1 LTEIKYSCDLH
12 GEVIVTTD
20 DITINEDLTYTAS
33 SRRLGGRRRGYTS
46 RGHGRWTM
54 RPVREPEGMA
64 AALAAVPLIAAKGDN
79 LRLDID
85 IGSILGY
92 ILIGLIVGLLAR
104 LLVPGRDPIGLLGTL
119 VLGVVGAVLGGWLA
133 GAFFKET
140 EGVDWLAS
148 IGVAVVLVLLV
159 RAGSRRRAW
168 R

>member
-1 LTEIKYSCDLH
+1 
-12 GEVIVTTD
+12 
-20 DITINEDLTYTAS
+20 
-33 SRRLGGRRRGYTS
+33 
-46 RGHGRWTM
+46 M

-64 AALAAVPLIAAKGDN
+64 AALAVVPLVAAKGDN
-79 LRLDID
+79 IRLDTD

-92 ILIGLIVGLLAR
+92 ILVGLIVGLLAR
-104 LLVPGRDPIGLLGTL
+104 LLVPGRDSVGLLGTL
-119 VLGVVGAVLGGWLA
+119 VIGVVGAVLGGWLA
-133 GAFFKET
+133 GAFFRET

>member
-1 LTEIKYSCDLH
+1 
-12 GEVIVTTD
+12 
-20 DITINEDLTYTAS
+20 
-33 SRRLGGRRRGYTS
+33 
-46 RGHGRWTM
+46 
-54 RPVREPEGMA
+54 MA
-64 AALAAVPLIAAKGDN
+64 AALAAVPLVAARGDN
-79 LRLDID
+79 LRIDTD

-92 ILIGLIVGLLAR
+92 ILVGLVVGLLAR

-140 EGVDWLAS
+140 AGVDWLAS

-159 RAGSRRRAW
+159 RAGSRRSAW

>member
-1 LTEIKYSCDLH
+1 
-12 GEVIVTTD
+12 
-20 DITINEDLTYTAS
+20 
-33 SRRLGGRRRGYTS
+33 
-46 RGHGRWTM
+46 M

-79 LRLDID
+79 LRIDID
-85 IGSILGY
+85 LGSILGY

>member
-1 LTEIKYSCDLH
+1 
-12 GEVIVTTD
+12 
-20 DITINEDLTYTAS
+20 
-33 SRRLGGRRRGYTS
+33 
-46 RGHGRWTM
+46 
-54 RPVREPEGMA
+54 MA
-64 AALAAVPLIAAKGDN
+64 AALAAVPLIAARGDN
-79 LRLDID
+79 FRLDTD

-92 ILIGLIVGLLAR
+92 ILVGLIVGLLAR

-140 EGVDWLAS
+140 AGVDWLAS

-159 RAGSRRRAW
+159 RAGSRRSAW

>member
-1 LTEIKYSCDLH
+1 
-12 GEVIVTTD
+12 
-20 DITINEDLTYTAS
+20 
-33 SRRLGGRRRGYTS
+33 
-46 RGHGRWTM
+46 M
-54 RPVREPEGMA
+54 RPVRETEGMA
-64 AALAAVPLIAAKGDN
+64 AALAVVPLVAARGDN
-79 LRLDID
+79 FRLDTD

-92 ILIGLIVGLLAR
+92 ILVGLVVGLLAR

-140 EGVDWLAS
+140 AGVDWLAS